1 MGETRFLQ
9 ELVLYA
15 ASAALSCLVLFA
27 GLRHLDPNR
36 ESSKKALEHRKEIA
50 KRLGRPLIQTNS
62 YEDVIACDVINP
74 DHIDV
79 EFDSIGGLETIKQA
93 LVELVILPLRRP
105 ELFSHGKLLGPQKG
119 VLLYGPPGT
128 GKTMLAKAIAKESG
142 AVFINVRIS
151 NLMSKWFGDAQ
162 KLVAAVFSLAYKL
175 QPAIIFIDEVD
186 TFLGQR
192 RTTDHE
198 AMANMKTEFMALWD
212 GFTTD
217 QNARVM
223 VLAATNRPSELDEAI
238 LRRLPQAF
246 EIGIPDRRERVE
258 ILKVV
263 LKGEKVADDIN
274 YDRIASLCEGYT
286 GSDILELCKKAA
298 YFPIRELLDDEKNG
312 KPSPAP
318 RPLSQLDLEKV
329 LATSRKTKV
338 AASEYTGLNPQS
350 SGCFVLRI
358 RKKDKRRILRPY
370 LQHIL
375 AKYEEFEKELKL
387 YINCESRRLSDG
399 RWRSVPFTHQATME
413 TVAMDSD
420 LKSKVKSDL
429 ELFLKSKQYYQRLGR
444 VWKRSYLLHGAPGT
458 GKSSFVAAMA
468 KLLCYDVYDVDLSQ
482 VSDDADLK
490 LLLLQTTP
498 RSLILIE
505 DLDRFLID
513 KSTTVSLPGVLNFMD
528 GVLSCCGEER
538 VMVFTMNSPDQIDP
552 TVLRPGRIDV
562 HVQFGLCDFSSFKML
577 ADSHL
582 GIKEH
587 RLFPQVEEIFQTG
600 ASLCPAEIGEIMT
613 SNRNSATRAL
623 KSVINALQTNTAN
636 KIRLT
641 QSSSGRSTEESAEP
655 GGVICRESVHTVRE
669 FRKLYG
675 LLRRSGRKEEPLDL
689 GSTDKDAP
697 RNGS

>member
-1 MGETRFLQ
+1 MCYVWQCYRVPQYNQLLQ
-9 ELVLYA
+9 ENELYRKLSAYINSLASVEDSDFANLVTG
-15 ASAALSCLVLFA
+15 SRSNDVVLS
-27 GLRHLDPNR
+27 LDPN
-36 ESSKKALEHRKEIA
+36 
-50 KRLGRPLIQTNS
+50 QT
-62 YEDVIACDVINP
+62 V
-74 DHIDV
+74 
-79 EFDSIGGLETIKQA
+79 FDSY
-93 LVELVILPLRRP
+93 
-105 ELFSHGKLLGPQKG
+105 LG
-119 VLLYGPPGT
+119 
-128 GKTMLAKAIAKESG
+128 
-142 AVFINVRIS
+142 
-151 NLMSKWFGDAQ
+151 
-162 KLVAAVFSLAYKL
+162 
-175 QPAIIFIDEVD
+175 
-186 TFLGQR
+186 
-192 RTTDHE
+192 
-198 AMANMKTEFMALWD
+198 
-212 GFTTD
+212 
-217 QNARVM
+217 ARV
-223 VLAATNRPSELDEAI
+223 AWTNVVGESDG
-238 LRRLPQAF
+238 RR
-246 EIGIPDRRERVE
+246 
-258 ILKVV
+258 
-263 LKGEKVADDIN
+263 
-274 YDRIASLCEGYT
+274 
-286 GSDILELCKKAA
+286 
-298 YFPIRELLDDEKNG
+298 
-312 KPSPAP
+312 
-318 RPLSQLDLEKV
+318 
-329 LATSRKTKV
+329 
-338 AASEYTGLNPQS
+338 
-350 SGCFVLRI
+350 CFVLRI

-375 AKYEEFEKELKL
+375 AKYEEFERELKL
-387 YINCESRRLSDG
+387 YINCESRRLTDG

-444 VWKRSYLLHGAPGT
+444 VWKRSYLLHGVPGT

-582 GIKEH
+582 GIKGAPA
-587 RLFPQVEEIFQTG
+587 FP
-600 ASLCPAEIGEIMT
+600 
-613 SNRNSATRAL
+613 
-623 KSVINALQTNTAN
+623 
-636 KIRLT
+636 
-641 QSSSGRSTEESAEP
+641 SGRRDFPDRSESLP
-655 GGVICRESVHTVRE
+655 GRDRRNHDIKSEFPRPGPSNRESVHTVRE

>member
-1 MGETRFLQ
+1 MILSDSIPFLLAFAATFLILRLLLKTSVILIVRKWVRSLGDMCYVWQCYRVPQYNQLLQ
-9 ELVLYA
+9 ENELYRKLSAYINSLASVEDSDFANLVTG
-15 ASAALSCLVLFA
+15 SRSNDVVLS
-27 GLRHLDPNR
+27 LDPN
-36 ESSKKALEHRKEIA
+36 
-50 KRLGRPLIQTNS
+50 QT
-62 YEDVIACDVINP
+62 V
-74 DHIDV
+74 
-79 EFDSIGGLETIKQA
+79 FDSY
-93 LVELVILPLRRP
+93 
-105 ELFSHGKLLGPQKG
+105 LG
-119 VLLYGPPGT
+119 
-128 GKTMLAKAIAKESG
+128 
-142 AVFINVRIS
+142 
-151 NLMSKWFGDAQ
+151 
-162 KLVAAVFSLAYKL
+162 
-175 QPAIIFIDEVD
+175 
-186 TFLGQR
+186 
-192 RTTDHE
+192 
-198 AMANMKTEFMALWD
+198 
-212 GFTTD
+212 
-217 QNARVM
+217 ARV
-223 VLAATNRPSELDEAI
+223 AWTNVVGESDG
-238 LRRLPQAF
+238 RR
-246 EIGIPDRRERVE
+246 
-258 ILKVV
+258 
-263 LKGEKVADDIN
+263 
-274 YDRIASLCEGYT
+274 
-286 GSDILELCKKAA
+286 
-298 YFPIRELLDDEKNG
+298 
-312 KPSPAP
+312 
-318 RPLSQLDLEKV
+318 
-329 LATSRKTKV
+329 
-338 AASEYTGLNPQS
+338 
-350 SGCFVLRI
+350 CFVLRI

-375 AKYEEFEKELKL
+375 AKYEEFERELKL
-387 YINCESRRLSDG
+387 YINCESRRLTDG

-641 QSSSGRSTEESAEP
+641 QSSSGRSTDESAEP